1 MPTQGEKLNQDGQEK
16 SASIAS
22 KNVIFSLALFFQ
34 ILLYFPF
41 LFLPISNKQQQR
53 KV

>member
-1 MPTQGEKLNQDGQEK
+1 MPTHGEKLNQNAQEK

-22 KNVIFSLALFFQ
+22 KNVIFSFALLFQ

-53 KV
+53 KI